1 MIISSNY
8 DQFCNYGLSFWQL
21 LKFFG
26 EILDSFKVW
35 KFQTHNTKSMRKY
48 NKFNIAVTIYQ
59 QLKKCSTLDD
69 ILQLREVCLPHG
81 YINFSGNA
89 VWET

>member
-8 DQFCNYGLSFWQL
+8 DQLCNFGLSFWQL

-26 EILDSFKVW
+26 NILDSFKVW
-35 KFQTHNTKSMRKY
+35 KFQIHNTKSMRKD
-48 NKFNIAVTIYQ
+48 NQFNITVTNCQ
-59 QLKKCSTLDD
+59 QLEKCSTLDD
-69 ILQLREVCLPHG
+69 ILQLREVCLPYG

-89 VWET
+89 V